1 MAPVVI
7 ADAGPLI
14 ALAKA
19 DLLNLLQQLF
29 GRVHLPPAVQQE
41 CTAKDNA
48 DARKIT
54 QAIASSVL
62 VVEIIAAEDCPP
74 LPRSLGEGEKQAIG
88 LALRYEKP
96 LLIMDDRL
104 ARKQARKYR
113 IDFIGTARLLALAE
127 KKGHLPST
135 EEAIETMRAN
145 GYRISLDLLTEIRR
159 TGV

>member
-29 GRVHLPPAVQQE
+29 GRVHLPPAVQHE

-127 KKGHLPST
+127 EKGHLPSA
-135 EEAIETMRAN
+135 EGAIETMRAN
-145 GYRISLDLLTEIRR
+145 GYRISLDLLTKIRR
-159 TGV
+159 KGV